1 MFIDEVEIKVKA
13 GRGGKGVISFRREKY
28 VPKGG
33 PDGGCGGKGGD
44 VYLIANSNISSL
56 SQFQFH
62 KYFKAE
68 DGSIGESSNKTGK
81 SGKSIYIDVPV
92 GTLVYEKVDDSY
104 QFVTDLSTEGAF
116 SLIAKGGKG
125 GRGNAL
131 FATSVSQAPR
141 IAEEGAEGE
150 EKSLYLELK
159 LIADVGIVGLPNAG
173 KSTLLRSISN
183 AKPKIGDY
191 PFTTLYPTIGIVEYS
206 PQVKFTVADLPG
218 IIKGASKGKGLGY
231 KFLRHIERCKMLVF
245 LIDLSLS
252 GEDIIDSLETII
264 TELKDYNEHLIKR
277 KIIICGNK
285 IDMLSNDENIN
296 VARNYFEEKGYK
308 YFFISGKTKE
318 GVREVLDY
326 IAKEIKDITAPMPL
340 IKEREVLYTLK
351 SDDIKVEKLSEH
363 YFKLHFEE
371 LERIVNAT
379 DLSYT
384 DSKKYLLKLFKK
396 YNIDEILKLHNV
408 AEGDIVEIGDKRF
421 EWI

>member
-13 GRGGKGVISFRREKY
+13 GRGGKGVISFRWEKY
-28 VPKGG
+28 ISKGG

-44 VYLIANSNISSL
+44 VYLRANSNISSL

-68 DGSIGESSNKTGK
+68 DGSSGESNNKTGK

-92 GTLVYEKVDDSY
+92 GTLIYEKIDDSY
-104 QFVTDLSTEGAF
+104 EFITDLSTDESF
-116 SLIAKGGKG
+116 SLIAKGGMG

-131 FATSVSQAPR
+131 FVTSVSQTPR
-141 IAEEGAEGE
+141 IAEDGADGE

-173 KSTLLRSISN
+173 KSTLLSNISN

-191 PFTTLYPTIGIVEYS
+191 PFTTLYPTVGIVEYS
-206 PQVKFTVADLPG
+206 TQVQFTVADLPG

-231 KFLRHIERCKMLVF
+231 KFLRHIERCKMLII
-245 LIDLSLS
+245 LIDLTLPI
-252 GEDIIDSLETII
+252 EDLIDSLETII
-264 TELKDYNEHLIKR
+264 AELKDYNEELIKR
-277 KIIICGNK
+277 NIAICGNK
-285 IDMLSNDENIN
+285 IDMLNNNENID
-296 VARNYFEEKGYK
+296 VAKKYLEEKGYK

-318 GVREVLDY
+318 GVRELLDY
-326 IAKEIKDITAPMPL
+326 IAKEIKDAPVPLPL
-340 IKEREVLYTLK
+340 IKGREVLYTLK
-351 SDDIKVEKLSEH
+351 SNDIQLEKISEH

-396 YNIDEILKLHNV
+396 YNVDEILKTNNV
-408 AEGDIVEIGDKRF
+408 SEGDIVEIGDKRF
-421 EWI
+421 EWV

>member
-1 MFIDEVEIKVKA
+1 MFIDEIEIKVKA

-33 PDGGCGGKGGD
+33 PDGGCGGNGGD

-56 SQFQFH
+56 SHF
-62 KYFKAE
+62 KYNRFFKAE
-68 DGSIGESSNKTGK
+68 DGSSGESNNKTGK
-81 SGKSIYIDVPV
+81 SGKNIYIDVPV
-92 GTLVYEKVDDSY
+92 GTLVYEKVENKY
-104 QFVTDLSTEGAF
+104 QFITDLSVVGAF
-116 SLIAKGGKG
+116 SLIAKGGIG

-141 IAEEGAEGE
+141 IAEEGSEGE

-173 KSTLLRSISN
+173 KSTLLSNISN

-206 PQVKFTVADLPG
+206 PQIQFTVADLPG

-245 LIDLSLS
+245 LVDLSLTS
-252 GEDIIDSLETII
+252 EDLINSLETIMN
-264 TELKDYNEHLIKR
+264 ELKDYNEELIKR
-277 KIIICGNK
+277 EIIICGNK
-285 IDMLSNDENIN
+285 IDILDSDENIK
-296 VARNYFEEKGYK
+296 VAKKYFEEKGYK

-318 GVREVLDY
+318 GVKEVLDY
-326 IAKEIKDITAPMPL
+326 IAKEIKDIPAPVPL
-340 IKEREVLYTLK
+340 IKEGEVLYTLK
-351 SDDIKVEKLSEH
+351 SNDIKVERLSDH
-363 YFKLHFEE
+363 YYKLHFEE

-379 DLSYT
+379 DLSYP

-396 YNIDEILKLHNV
+396 YNIDEILKVHNIS
-408 AEGDIVEIGDKRF
+408 EGDIVEIGDKRF